1 MYGLQADKSLSR
13 ARPYTLGMGGRARAS
28 RGNLPAEF
36 TSFIG
41 RRRQLQ
47 EVKAGLSAGRL
58 LTLVGPGGVG
68 KTRLA
73 LRVATD
79 LQRAVPAGVWLVELG
94 GLSDAELVAKAVMTS
109 MGLRDESSV
118 WPVSRLIDYVVTK
131 RLLLI
136 LDNCEHLL
144 DACAI
149 LADVLLREARDLR
162 ILATSRQ
169 PLGIAGEKVVQVA
182 PLSVPDATER
192 LAPERIAQSEAVML
206 LLERAGEAG
215 RAFELTSDNQ
225 AAVVELT
232 RRLDGIPLAIEL
244 AAVRLRSLGLAQV
257 VERLGRIDILV
268 NSAATVIPQDFF
280 KMGDAELTTLLDQ
293 KFNPAAR
300 CIRHVVANMRKRKW
314 GRIINISGLAGRQP
328 HYPVV
333 PAALNNSAM
342 LNLTKA
348 LAAELAKDNIL
359 VNAVV
364 PYIIDTERQ
373 DETMREWAQTTGQTE
388 AEVRQQR
395 VSRLPVGRMGR
406 PEEVAAVVAFMA
418 SERSSYVVGTAW
430 YVDGGGSMTL

>member
-1 MYGLQADKSLSR
+1 MDLGLKDKV
-13 ARPYTLGMGGRARAS
+13 AIVTGGS
-28 RGNLPAEF
+28 RG
-36 TSFIG
+36 IG
-41 RRRQLQ
+41 
-47 EVKAGLSAGRL
+47 K
-58 LTLVGPGGVG
+58 
-68 KTRLA
+68 
-73 LRVATD
+73 
-79 LQRAVPAGVWLVELG
+79 
-94 GLSDAELVAKAVMTS
+94 
-109 MGLRDESSV
+109 
-118 WPVSRLIDYVVTK
+118 
-131 RLLLI
+131 
-136 LDNCEHLL
+136 
-144 DACAI
+144 ACAKEL
-149 LADVLLREARDLR
+149 LAEGACVVLVSKD
-162 ILATSRQ
+162 
-169 PLGIAGEKVVQVA
+169 P
-182 PLSVPDATER
+182 
-192 LAPERIAQSEAVML
+192 
-206 LLERAGEAG
+206 
-215 RAFELTSDNQ
+215 
-225 AAVVELT
+225 
-232 RRLDGIPLAIEL
+232 AINA
-244 AAVRLRSLGLAQV
+244 AAVRELGKPHPDRVLGVPTDVTDDAAIATMTARV
-257 VERLGRIDILV
+257 VERFGRIDILV

-280 KMGDAELTTLLDQ
+280 KMGDAELTSLLDQ

-300 CIRHVVANMRKRKW
+300 CIRHVVAHMRQRKW

-388 AEVRQQR
+388 AEVRKQR